1 MSSLKTLPR
10 EVRALTD
17 ARALVM
23 DPQAAHC
30 RPNARLLAWATLKSA
45 RGQTIS
51 QIGLSRLQDVQRK
64 LQPSPTRRLQDIL
77 GGAA

>member
-1 MSSLKTLPR
+1 MNS
-10 EVRALTD
+10 RATASPEALLSPFHQFQAVL
-17 ARALVM
+17 ARTPKAV
-23 DPQAAHC
+23 AA
-30 RPNARLLAWATLKSA
+30 LKSA

>member
-1 MSSLKTLPR
+1 MPQPCTYRRYGGLAP
-10 EVRALTD
+10 D
-17 ARALVM
+17 AVAVVM
-23 DPQAAHC
+23 DPSSTDT
-30 RPNARLLAWATLKSA
+30 RRLLAWATLKSA

-51 QIGLSRLQDVQRK
+51 QIGLSRLKDVQRK

>member
-1 MSSLKTLPR
+1 MPITSLPSCGRPL
-10 EVRALTD
+10 ATD
-17 ARALVM
+17 ALAVVLNPHSTDTR
-23 DPQAAHC
+23 
-30 RPNARLLAWATLKSA
+30 RLLAWATLKSA

-64 LQPSPTRRLQDIL
+64 LQASPTRRLQDIL

>member
-1 MSSLKTLPR
+1 MSHSTHHNPHRLLAAEAIAVVLNPDS
-10 EVRALTD
+10 TD
-17 ARALVM
+17 TR
-23 DPQAAHC
+23 
-30 RPNARLLAWATLKSA
+30 RLLAWATLKSA